1 MQGENNKL
9 DENIKWADAFIL
21 IYSVTD
27 ECSFSECA
35 RLKFLINSYAKRQR
49 KSVSLP
55 SGGLST
61 TPVFLVGNQ
70 NDRTHDRT
78 ITEEQGEQK
87 AMELG
92 CAGFYEIS
100 VRECADSVGKIFT
113 NLYTLCRKTK
123 RSKPGLS
130 RQLSL
135 PSGIRDDIDSDNS
148 STLLRRR
155 KALFTIS

>member
-1 MQGENNKL
+1 M
-9 DENIKWADAFIL
+9 
-21 IYSVTD
+21 TD
-27 ECSFSECA
+27 ECSFSECS

-49 KSVSLP
+49 KSVTLP
-55 SGGLST
+55 SGGMST

-78 ITEEQGEQK
+78 ITEEQGELK
-87 AMELG
+87 AIELG

-100 VRECADSVGKIFT
+100 VRECADSVGKILT

-123 RSKPGLS
+123 KSKPALS

-135 PSGIRDDIDSDNS
+135 PSGVPDGVDSDLNAL
-148 STLLRRR
+148 TLSRRR